1 MNLRGGQFEGQGMY
15 SLSKYLRERGDTNIR
30 TVEDLISKARFFK
43 DTRYHNPERSLESRL
58 ESNTLDGSVR
68 MQFRFAVQ
76 QVVLACMAEH
86 ELDAFV
92 APTNNQPAPI
102 LGAPR
107 ALGKH
112 ARPDVWSFLGSQG
125 NFDSHYCIQMLVL
138 NIVCLGPWMVYLG
151 TFHFHALGQVSQT
164 LPCLRASRQSCTTAS
179 ATTVSIR
186 RPSKT
191 RQARIATTLIAV
203 LASGQRRAT
212 GW

>member
-1 MNLRGGQFEGQGMY
+1 MY
-15 SLSKYLRERGDTNIR
+15 SLSKYLRERGDENIR

-43 DTRYHNPERSLESRL
+43 DSRYHNPERSLGNRL
-58 ESNTLDGSVR
+58 EADVMDSSVR

-76 QVVLACMAEH
+76 QVVLACMAEN

-125 NFDSHYCIQMLVL
+125 D
-138 NIVCLGPWMVYLG
+138 
-151 TFHFHALGQVSQT
+151 ALS
-164 LPCLRASRQSCTTAS
+164 
-179 ATTVSIR
+179 
-186 RPSKT
+186 
-191 RQARIATTLIAV
+191 TLILLQLV
-203 LASGQRRAT
+203 
-212 GW
+212 